1 MVLESVL
8 VSVVGTSSSSARA
21 VGSIPGGRAKSPHS
35 SRSKK
40 QNRKQKQ
47 YCNKFNKDF
56 KKQST
61 SKKILKKLFLIKNK
75 NIWIQQGFLP
85 LITQFWESR
94 YSQAQIHSH
103 LHLCL
108 ITWFSRSWI
117 VHHCNPGGNWW
128 HCSINKLRV
137 KHNSLQRSSFSIKFV
152 IEFILGFYKF
162 FYFIFLN
169 W

>member
-85 LITQFWESR
+85 LITQFWESLDTAKLKSTLICI
-94 YSQAQIHSH
+94 YAL
-103 LHLCL
+103 LHDLVGHGSS
-108 ITWFSRSWI
+108 TI
-117 VHHCNPGGNWW
+117 VIPVGIGDT
-128 HCSINKLRV
+128 V
-137 KHNSLQRSSFSIKFV
+137 A
-152 IEFILGFYKF
+152 
-162 FYFIFLN
+162 
-169 W
+169 